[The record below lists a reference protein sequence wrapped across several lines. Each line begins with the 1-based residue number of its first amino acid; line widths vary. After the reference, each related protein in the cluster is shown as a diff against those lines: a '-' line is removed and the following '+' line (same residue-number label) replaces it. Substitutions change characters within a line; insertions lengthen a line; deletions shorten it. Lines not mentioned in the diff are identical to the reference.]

1 MALREHM
8 AHVPPAL
15 GATTVDNGGSSTTG
29 ADGVATVEA
38 TTIFGAV
45 AAAGPK
51 PANPPT
57 EAERGPLPPGPIVF
71 CNPMATGL
79 GAAGAVGAARDAS
92 GTPEMREANAEA

>member
-1 MALREHM
+1 M

-29 ADGVATVEA
+29 ADVATVGA

-45 AAAGPK
+45 AAAAGPK

-57 EAERGPLPPGPIVF
+57 EAGRGPLPPGPMVF
-71 CNPMATGL
+71 CNPTVTGL
-79 GAAGAVGAARDAS
+79 GAAGPVGAARDAS